1 MTREEAIEAIEIHEA
16 YMPRY
21 GMQVIKEA
29 LDMAIAALREQEELA
44 RRAHDVASDKQV
56 NASNKRLTNADHIR
70 SMTDE
75 ELAKLLLD
83 PVDEKVCPNGC
94 DGCDGD
100 CDGKMLNWLHQPY
113 EEVT

>member
-1 MTREEAIEAIEIHEA
+1 MRNCHRCGKDFSAQYKEVLCEECLKVLGWESTPI
-16 YMPRY
+16 
-21 GMQVIKEA
+21 
-29 LDMAIAALREQEELA
+29 
-44 RRAHDVASDKQV
+44 
-56 NASNKRLTNADHIR
+56 TNADHIR

-83 PVDEKVCPNGC
+83 GVAEKVCPNGC

-100 CDGKMLNWLHQPY
+100 CEGHMLDWLKQPY